1 MKNLLSQ
8 IALAVLAAVLCLV
21 AASDSSSAR
30 HAGQIRQ
37 YYIAADELDWDYM
50 PSGTDMMMGMPGM
63 PATGYAKFFLQRGPH
78 MIGHIY
84 HKAIYREYTDATFKH
99 LKPRSADQA
108 YLGMLGPIIRAEV
121 GDTIQITFKNNGT
134 HPYSMHPH
142 GVLYEKASE
151 GALYNDGVADGDKGG
166 DVVAPGHTYN
176 YVWQVPERA
185 GPGPSDPSSVVWLYH
200 SHVNER
206 KDVNSGL
213 VGAIIVT
220 RRGMARPDGTPKD
233 VQREFV
239 NLYMVFDESQSWFID
254 YNIKKFTSDPTHV
267 DQTQVIQKDFENH
280 FDFFIGQGTA
290 IQNFRLTINGYQYA
304 NMPMMTMNK
313 GQHVRWYL
321 ITLGEAFNFH
331 TPHWHGNT
339 VLVNGQRTDVVAI
352 SPAQMTTADMVPDDP
367 GIWLFHCHVSDHMDG
382 GMVARYQVNP

>member
-8 IALAVLAAVLCLV
+8 IALGVLATLLCLV

-37 YYIAADELDWDYM
+37 YYIAADEVDWDYM
-50 PSGTDMMMGMPGM
+50 PTGKDQMMPGM
-63 PATGYAKFFLQRGPH
+63 AAQGYAKFYLTRGPH
-78 MIGHIY
+78 LIGRVY
-84 HKAIYREYTDATFKH
+84 RKAIYREYTDATFKH
-99 LKPRSADQA
+99 LKPRGADQA
-108 YLGMLGPIIRAEV
+108 YLGTLGPIIHAEV

-142 GVLYEKASE
+142 GVFYEKASE
-151 GALYNDGVADGDKGG
+151 GSLYADGVADGTKGG
-166 DVVAPGHTYN
+166 DVVIPGHTFN

-185 GPGPSDPSSVVWLYH
+185 GPGKSDPNSIVWLYH

-213 VGAIIVT
+213 IGALVIT

-233 VQREFV
+233 VDHEFV
-239 NLYMVFDESQSWFID
+239 DLFMMFDENQSWFID
-254 YNIKKFTSDPTHV
+254 YNVKKFTTDPAHV
-267 DQTQVIQKDFENH
+267 DLAELVPKDDEGH
-280 FDFFIGQGTA
+280 FDFFLGHGIGP
-290 IQNFRLTINGYQYA
+290 QNFRYSINGYQYA
-304 NMPMMTMNK
+304 NMPMMVMKK
-313 GQHVRWYL
+313 GEHVRWYL
-321 ITLGEAFNFH
+321 ITLGEGFNFH

-339 VLVNGQRTDVVAI
+339 VTVNGTRTDVVAI

-367 GIWLFHCHVSDHMDG
+367 GTWLFHCHVSDHMDA
-382 GMVARYQVNP
+382 GMVGRYQVVP